1 MRGDEMVDLDTIQ
14 YMTRNEADMSFK
26 MRARTVFEY
35 VDPTDDMLILDLP
48 CGRGFYLNMFRYV
61 SQCHLVGADLDW
73 DVVLKA
79 QQNVGHLDDVDIQ
92 GVNIYQM
99 PYADNTFDA
108 VILSEVLEH
117 LDDDEQAL
125 KEAYRVLK
133 PNGVLAVTV
142 PHANYPFLWDPIN
155 KTLETLFNRHIQ
167 HGVLA
172 GIWANH
178 VRLYQPEQLRNAVLS
193 AGFVVEDERAFTHH
207 CFPFIHNLVYGI
219 GMPLLESGAL
229 PSSIETAS
237 NRLDFDKNNGSLLNP
252 INLGVAIFNFFDRK
266 NVPDEGHH
274 RSTVNLAVKGRKPHV

>member
-1 MRGDEMVDLDTIQ
+1 M
-14 YMTRNEADMSFK
+14 
-26 MRARTVFEY
+26 
-35 VDPTDDMLILDLP
+35 
-48 CGRGFYLNMFRYV
+48 
-61 SQCHLVGADLDW
+61 
-73 DVVLKA
+73 
-79 QQNVGHLDDVDIQ
+79 
-92 GVNIYQM
+92 
-99 PYADNTFDA
+99 
-108 VILSEVLEH
+108 
-117 LDDDEQAL
+117 
-125 KEAYRVLK
+125 LK

-178 VRLYQPEQLRNAVLS
+178 VRLYQPEQLRDVVLS
-193 AGFVVEDERAFTHH
+193 AGFMIEDERAFTHH

-237 NRLDFDKNNGSLLNP
+237 NRLDFDKNDGSLLNP

-274 RSTVNLAVKGRKPHV
+274 RSTVNLAVKGRKPHA

>member
-1 MRGDEMVDLDTIQ
+1 MVDLETIQ

-35 VDPTDDMLILDLP
+35 VDPRDDMLILDLP
-48 CGRGFYLNMFRYV
+48 CGRGFYLNMLRYV

-79 QQNVGHLDDVDIQ
+79 KQNVGHLNDVDIQ

-117 LDDDEQAL
+117 LDDDKQAL

-167 HGVLA
+167 HGIFA

-178 VRLYQPEQLRNAVLS
+178 VRLYQPEQLRDSVLS
-193 AGFVVEDERAFTHH
+193 AGFMIEDERAFTHH

-237 NRLDFDKNNGSLLNP
+237 NRLDFDKNDGNP
-252 INLGVAIFNFFDRK
+252 INFGVASFNFFDRK
-266 NVPDEGHH
+266 NVPDEGHN
-274 RSTVNLAVKGRKPHV
+274 RSTVNLAVKGRKPHA

>member
-1 MRGDEMVDLDTIQ
+1 MRGNKMVDLETIQ

-48 CGRGFYLNMFRYV
+48 CGRGFYLNMLRYV
-61 SQCHLVGADLDW
+61 SECHLIGADLDW

-79 QQNVGHLDDVDIQ
+79 KQNIGHLDDVDIQ

-117 LDDDEQAL
+117 LDDDKQAL

-167 HGVLA
+167 HGVFA

-178 VRLYQPEQLRNAVLS
+178 VRLYQPEQLHDAVLS
-193 AGFVVEDERAFTHH
+193 AGFLIEDERAFTHH

-237 NRLDFDKNNGSLLNP
+237 NRLDFDKNDGSLLNP

-266 NVPDEGHH
+266 NVPDEGHN
-274 RSTVNLAVKGRKPHV
+274 RSTVNLAVKGRKPHA

>member
-1 MRGDEMVDLDTIQ
+1 MVDLDTIQ

-35 VDPTDDMLILDLP
+35 VDPSDDMLILDLP
-48 CGRGFYLNMFRYV
+48 CGRGFYINMFRYV

-79 QQNVGHLDDVDIQ
+79 KHNVGHLDDVDIQ

-117 LDDDEQAL
+117 LDDDQQAL

-178 VRLYQPEQLRNAVLS
+178 VRLYQPEQLRDVVLS
-193 AGFVVEDERAFTHH
+193 AGFMIEDERAFTHH

-237 NRLDFDKNNGSLLNP
+237 NRLDFDKNDGSLLNP

-274 RSTVNLAVKGRKPHV
+274 RSTVNLAVKGRKPHA

>member
-1 MRGDEMVDLDTIQ
+1 MVDLQTIQ

-48 CGRGFYLNMFRYV
+48 CGRGFYINMFRYV
-61 SQCHLVGADLDW
+61 SQCRLVGADLDW

-79 QQNVGHLDDVDIQ
+79 KHNVGHLDNVDIQ

-117 LDDDEQAL
+117 LDDDAQAL

-155 KTLETLFNRHIQ
+155 KTLETLFKRHIR
-167 HGVLA
+167 HGILA

-178 VRLYQPEQLRNAVLS
+178 VRLYQPDQLRDVVLS
-193 AGFVVEDERAFTHH
+193 AGFMIEDERAFTHH

-237 NRLDFDKNNGSLLNP
+237 NRLDFDKNDGSLLNP

-274 RSTVNLAVKGRKPHV
+274 RSTVNLAVKGRKPHA

>member
-1 MRGDEMVDLDTIQ
+1 MVDLDIVQ

-48 CGRGFYLNMFRYV
+48 CGRGFYINMFRYV
-61 SQCHLVGADLDW
+61 SQCRLIGADLDW

-79 QQNVGHLDDVDIQ
+79 KSNVGHLEDVDIQ

-117 LDDDEQAL
+117 LEDDTQAL

-133 PNGVLAVTV
+133 PDGVLAVTV

-155 KTLETLFNRHIQ
+155 KTLETILNRHIQ
-167 HGVLA
+167 QGVLA

-178 VRLYQPEQLRNAVLS
+178 VRLYNSDQLRDVVLS
-193 AGFVVEDERAFTHH
+193 AGFVIEDERAFTHH

-219 GMPLLESGAL
+219 GMPLLESGRL
-229 PSSIETAS
+229 PSSVETAS
-237 NRLDFDKNNGSLLNP
+237 NRLDFDKNDGSLLNP

-274 RSTVNLAVKGRKPHV
+274 RSTVNLAVKGRKPHA

>member
-1 MRGDEMVDLDTIQ
+1 MVDLATIQ

-48 CGRGFYLNMFRYV
+48 CGRGFYINMFRYV
-61 SQCHLVGADLDW
+61 SQCHIVGADLDW

-79 QQNVGHLDDVDIQ
+79 KHNVGHLDDVDIQ

-117 LDDDEQAL
+117 LDDDAQAL

-178 VRLYQPEQLRNAVLS
+178 VRLYKPDQLRDVVLS

-237 NRLDFDKNNGSLLNP
+237 NRLDFDKNDGSLLNP

-266 NVPDEGHH
+266 NVPDEGHN
-274 RSTVNLAVKGRKPHV
+274 RSTVNLAVKGRKPHA

>member
-1 MRGDEMVDLDTIQ
+1 MVDLQTIQ

-48 CGRGFYLNMFRYV
+48 CGRGFYINMFRYV
-61 SQCHLVGADLDW
+61 SQCRLVGADLDW

-79 QQNVGHLDDVDIQ
+79 KHNVGHLDNVDIQ

-117 LDDDEQAL
+117 LDDDAQAL

-155 KTLETLFNRHIQ
+155 KTLETLFKRHIR
-167 HGVLA
+167 HGILA

-178 VRLYQPEQLRNAVLS
+178 VRLYQPDQLRDVVLS
-193 AGFVVEDERAFTHH
+193 AGFMIEDERAFTHH

-219 GMPLLESGAL
+219 GMPLLESGVL

-237 NRLDFDKNNGSLLNP
+237 NRLDFDKNDGSLLNP

-274 RSTVNLAVKGRKPHV
+274 RSTVNLAVKGRKPHA

>member
-1 MRGDEMVDLDTIQ
+1 MVDLETIQ

-35 VDPTDDMLILDLP
+35 VDPQDDMLILDLP
-48 CGRGFYLNMFRYV
+48 CGRGFYLNMLRYV
-61 SQCHLVGADLDW
+61 SDCHLVGADLDW

-79 QQNVGHLDDVDIQ
+79 KQNVGHLNDVDIQ

-117 LDDDEQAL
+117 LEDDKQAL
-125 KEAYRVLK
+125 AEAYRVLK

-167 HGVLA
+167 HGVFA

-178 VRLYQPEQLRNAVLS
+178 VRLYQPEQLREAVLS
-193 AGFVVEDERAFTHH
+193 AGFMIEDERAFTHH

-237 NRLDFDKNNGSLLNP
+237 NRLDFDKNDGSLLNP

-266 NVPDEGHH
+266 NVPDEGHN
-274 RSTVNLAVKGRKPHV
+274 RSTVNLAVKGRKPHA